1 MKKQKNK
8 FIYDKLLIIG
18 CGGHAKVITD
28 IAKCLGI
35 QNLYYQDTDLKKKF
49 FLGKEVIHEELSDYN
64 DYFIVALGDN
74 NSREKITN
82 DFRKKNP
89 NSILATLIHPSS
101 IISENCSIG
110 NGTVVMPLCVIN
122 SFSKIGEGVIIN
134 TRSSIDHDNFLM
146 NYSSVAPGTITGGN
160 VKIGE
165 RSAISIGSIIKHNI
179 EIGSDT
185 VIGASSYVNENISNN
200 LIAFGNP
207 AKFIR
212 KRKTGEKYL

>member
-1 MKKQKNK
+1 
-8 FIYDKLLIIG
+8 
-18 CGGHAKVITD
+18 
-28 IAKCLGI
+28 
-35 QNLYYQDTDLKKKF
+35 
-49 FLGKEVIHEELSDYN
+49 
-64 DYFIVALGDN
+64 
-74 NSREKITN
+74 
-82 DFRKKNP
+82 
-89 NSILATLIHPSS
+89 
-101 IISENCSIG
+101 
-110 NGTVVMPLCVIN
+110 
-122 SFSKIGEGVIIN
+122 
-134 TRSSIDHDNFLM
+134 M